1 MRWRL
6 RLLILALLV
15 VLFILAPTLARWYT
29 DWLWFGEVGYRRVF
43 WVPLLSRIGVTLA
56 VGGMLYL
63 LLFLNL
69 LPILRRFRRAP
80 DVLDL
85 EPRGGGRFAGRLR
98 RRGGAVRLAGSLIA
112 AVALLAGIAASDRW
126 VMFQQF
132 VHAVPFGAADALFG
146 RDVGF
151 FMFALPVY
159 QWAAGFLFGWLVFA
173 LVVVLVGSYLDM
185 APLLV
190 RGLWSVPARVRA
202 HVSLLVG
209 LILAVRGWGFWLDGY
224 ALVYS
229 PTGVVT
235 GAGYTDVHVVLPAL
249 RVLAVFFA
257 LAAVLMF
264 ANVRLRTLRFAAAVI
279 VVTAA
284 AWLVGV
290 RLAPGIVQTLRVRP
304 SELTLETPYLQ
315 RNIAGTL
322 AGYGLDR
329 VVERDFPGRAVTPE
343 EVARNRATLENTRL
357 WDYRPLLTAYR
368 QLQTLRQYYTFLDVD
383 IDRYRLAP
391 GQRQVM
397 LAARELD
404 VGRLAT
410 PARSWVNVHMVFTH
424 GFGVVMSP
432 VNRISEEGMPEFWIR
447 DIPPESVGGPV
458 VTEPRIYYGELTN
471 HFVVVRTRVQ
481 ELDFPR
487 GNDNV
492 YTTYRGKGGI
502 RLSYFARLAF
512 AYRFADLKLAI
523 SSDIGSDSRLL
534 FGRNIVARVQRIAP
548 FLRYDRDPY
557 LVVAGGRLVWIIDA
571 YTQSDRYPYST
582 PVQAGMNYIRNSV
595 KVVIDAYDGTVT
607 FYRVDPAD
615 PVAATLASI
624 FPELFKPAS
633 AVPPAVAA
641 HFRYPV
647 DLFEI
652 QAHVYST
659 FHMRDPRVFYNRE
672 DVWAVPNEIFGND
685 TVPVEPY
692 YVTMRLGDD
701 RAAPPEF
708 VLMLPFTPLNRDNL
722 IAWMAARND
731 PPHYGEILVYR
742 FPKASIVFGPMQVE
756 SRINQE
762 PEISSAITLWNQQG
776 SRVIRGNLLVIPI
789 EDGLLYVEPLFLQAE
804 RSQLPELKRVI
815 VATGARIR
823 MAETFDAALAAVLG
837 RRPPVAPPGAPAPAP
852 PGAPPSPGAP
862 GPPGLAPP
870 ADEAERNRLIAEA
883 LATYRRAQERLR
895 AGDLTGYSA
904 EIERLG
910 RILERLAAGV
920 P

>member
-1 MRWRL
+1 MRSPL

-43 WVPLLSRIGVTLA
+43 WVPLLSRIGVTLV
-56 VGGMLYL
+56 VGSVLFF
-63 LLFLNL
+63 LLFLNV
-69 LPILRRFRRAP
+69 LPILRRFRQAP
-80 DVLDL
+80 DVLDM
-85 EPRGGGRFAGRLR
+85 EDRGRGRFARRLR
-98 RRGGAVRLAGSLIA
+98 RRVPGFRLAVIVIGV
-112 AVALLAGIAASDRW
+112 VAFVVGLGASARW
-126 VMFQQF
+126 TMFQQF
-132 VHAVPFGAADALFG
+132 VYAVPFKVADPLFG
-146 RDVGF
+146 IDVGF
-151 FMFALPVY
+151 FMFKLPVY
-159 QWAAGFLFGWLVFA
+159 QWAAGFLFSWLVLA

-190 RGLWSVPARVRA
+190 RGLWSVPMRVRA

-209 LILAVRGWGFWLDGY
+209 LILLARGWGFWLDAYG
-224 ALVYS
+224 LVYS
-229 PTGVVT
+229 PTGVIT
-235 GAGYTDVHVVLPAL
+235 GAGYTDVHVVLPVL
-249 RVLAVFFA
+249 RVMAVFFV

-264 ANVRLRTLRFAAAVI
+264 ANVRLRTLRLAGVVV

-284 AWLVGV
+284 AWLVGL
-290 RLAPGIVQTLRVRP
+290 RLAPGLVQTLRVRP
-304 SELTLETPYLQ
+304 SELTLETPYIQ
-315 RNIAGTL
+315 RNIAATL
-322 AGYGLDR
+322 AGYGLNR
-329 VVERDFPGRAVTPE
+329 VVERDFPGRAVTAE

-383 IDRYRLAP
+383 IDRYRLPA

-397 LAARELD
+397 LAAREMD
-404 VGRLAT
+404 VARLAV
-410 PARSWVNVHMVFTH
+410 PARSWVNEHMVFTH

-447 DIPPESVGGPV
+447 DIPPESVGGPA
-458 VTEPRIYYGELTN
+458 VTEPRIYFGELTN
-471 HFVVVRTRVQ
+471 QFVVVRTRVQ

-487 GNDNV
+487 GNENV
-492 YTTYRGKGGI
+492 YTTYRGTGGI
-502 RLSYFARLAF
+502 RLSYLTKLAF

-523 SSDIGSDSRLL
+523 SSDIDSSSRLL
-534 FGRNIVARVQRIAP
+534 FGRNIMTRVQRIAP

-557 LVVAGGRLVWIIDA
+557 LVVADGRLVWVIDG

-582 PVQAGMNYIRNSV
+582 PVQAGINYIRNSV
-595 KVVIDAYDGTVT
+595 KVVIDAYDGTVN
-607 FYRVDPAD
+607 FYRVDPTD

-624 FPELFKPAS
+624 FPELFKPAT

-672 DVWAVPNEIFGND
+672 DGWAIPNEIFGSD
-685 TVPVEPY
+685 TVAVEPY

-708 VLMLPFTPLNRDNL
+708 VLILPFTPLNRDNL
-722 IAWMAARND
+722 IAWMGARND
-731 PPHYGEILVYR
+731 APHYGEIIVYR

-756 SRINQE
+756 SRINQD
-762 PEISSAITLWNQQG
+762 PGISSAITLWNQQG

-804 RSQLPELKRVI
+804 RSQLPELKRII
-815 VATGARIR
+815 VATGARIQ
-823 MAETFDAALAAVLG
+823 MAETFDAALAGVLG
-837 RRPPVAPPGAPAPAP
+837 RAPPAAPPGPGAPAP
-852 PGAPPSPGAP
+852 PGAPGAP
-862 GPPGLAPP
+862 GSAPPAAAP
-870 ADEAERNRLIAEA
+870 ADEAARNRLIAEA

-920 P
+920 R

>member
-1 MRWRL
+1 MRFGL

-15 VLFILAPTLARWYT
+15 ILFILAPTLARWYT

-43 WVPLLSRIGVTLA
+43 WVPLLSRIGVTLT
-56 VGGMLYL
+56 VGSLLFVL
-63 LLFLNL
+63 LLLNV
-69 LPILRRFRRAP
+69 LPILRRFRAAP
-80 DVLDL
+80 DVL
-85 EPRGGGRFAGRLR
+85 EMEARGRGRFARRLR
-98 RRGGAVRLAGSLIA
+98 RGLPGFRLAVIVIA
-112 AVALLAGIAASDRW
+112 LVSFVVGLGASGRW
-126 VMFQQF
+126 TMFQQF
-132 VHAVPFGAADALFG
+132 VYAAPFGVPDPLFG
-146 RDVGF
+146 IDVGF
-151 FMFALPVY
+151 FVFKLPVY
-159 QWAAGFLFGWLVFA
+159 QWASGFLFNWLIVA
-173 LVVVLVGSYLDM
+173 LAIVLVGSYLDM

-190 RGLWSVPARVRA
+190 RGLWSVPLRVRA

-209 LILAVRGWGFWLDGY
+209 LILLARGWGFWLDAYG
-224 ALVYS
+224 LVYS

-249 RVLAVFFA
+249 RVMTVFFV
-257 LAAVLMF
+257 LAAALMF
-264 ANVRLRTLRFAAAVI
+264 ANVRLRTLRLAAVVI
-279 VVTAA
+279 VVTAV
-284 AWLVGV
+284 AWLVGL
-290 RLAPGIVQTLRVRP
+290 RLAPGLVQTLRVRP
-304 SELTLETPYLQ
+304 SELTLETPFIQ
-315 RNIAGTL
+315 RSITGTL
-322 AGYGLDR
+322 AGYGLTR
-329 VVERDFPGRAVTPE
+329 VVERDFPGRAVTAE
-343 EVARNRATLENTRL
+343 EVARNRATLDNTRL

-383 IDRYRLAP
+383 IDRYRLPA

-397 LAARELD
+397 LAAREMD
-404 VGRLAT
+404 IARLAV
-410 PARSWVNVHMVFTH
+410 PARSWVNEHMVFTH
-424 GFGVVMSP
+424 GFGLVMSP
-432 VNRISEEGMPEFWIR
+432 VNRISEEGMPELWVR
-447 DIPPESVGGPV
+447 DIPPESVAGPTV
-458 VTEPRIYYGELTN
+458 SEPRIYFGELTN

-487 GNDNV
+487 GNENV

-534 FGRNIVARVQRIAP
+534 FARNIVARVQRIAP

-557 LVVAGGRLVWIIDA
+557 LVVADGRLVWVIDA
-571 YTQSDRYPYST
+571 YAQSDRYPYST
-582 PVQAGMNYIRNSV
+582 PVQAGINYIRNSV
-595 KVVIDAYDGTVT
+595 KVVIDAYDGSVT
-607 FYRVDPAD
+607 FYRVDPTD
-615 PVAATLASI
+615 PVAATLARI
-624 FPELFKPAS
+624 FPELFQPAS
-633 AVPPAVAA
+633 AVPPVLAA

-652 QAHVYST
+652 QAYVYST

-672 DVWAVPNEIFGND
+672 DVWAIPNEIFGSE

-708 VLMLPFTPLNRDNL
+708 VLILPFTPLNRDNL
-722 IAWMAARND
+722 IAWMGVRND
-731 PPHYGEILVYR
+731 APHYGEILVYR

-756 SRINQE
+756 SRINQD
-762 PEISSAITLWNQQG
+762 PQISSAITLWNQQG

-804 RSQLPELKRVI
+804 RSQLPELKRII
-815 VATGARIR
+815 VATGPRIQ
-823 MAETFDAALAAVLG
+823 MAETFDAALAGVLG
-837 RRPPVAPPGAPAPAP
+837 RPSPPSG
-852 PGAPPSPGAP
+852 PGAPPPVGPPGAP
-862 GPPGLAPP
+862 GPATPGAAPV
-870 ADEAERNRLIAEA
+870 DEAERNRLIAEA

-910 RILERLAAGV
+910 KILERLAAGAR
-920 P
+920 